1 MAYNNSKQK
10 LISETLCRKKA
21 NKRKNELAGRRP
33 EGLAERSKKIQRR
46 WEREGGKAQHTI
58 QDLRETRER
67 SGAVYKT
74 R

>member
-33 EGLAERSKKIQRR
+33 EGLAERSKKN
-46 WEREGGKAQHTI
+46 T
-58 QDLRETRER
+58 ETL
-67 SGAVYKT
+67 GA
-74 R
+74 